1 MTHMKR
7 NETRQVRCGDVL
19 IGGGAPVSIQS
30 MTNVES
36 RDAHALTEQIARL
49 ADAGCQIV
57 RISVPDAEAA
67 EVFGRVKRKF
77 AHVPLVADIHFDYRM
92 ALEAIRQGADK
103 IRINPGNIGDEARVR
118 AVVQAAKEREI
129 PIRVGVNSGSLEKP
143 ILTKYGGVT
152 AAALAESALYN
163 LKLIEDL
170 GYDRL
175 VVSLKSSDVAMNYE
189 AHQLLAAQTDIPV
202 HIGITEAGTPHRGK
216 LKSAIGIGSLLLSG
230 IGDTMRVSLTADP
243 VEEVFFAGEILRTL
257 GLRASSIDL
266 VSCPTCGR
274 TRIDLEALAHAV
286 EARLAPLEEALRAK
300 GHPSIKVAVMGCAV
314 NGPGEAKEADFGVA
328 GGDGK
333 GLLFAHGEIVKT
345 AVPEAA
351 LADELLALIQERIFS
366 A

>member
-1 MTHMKR
+1 
-7 NETRQVRCGDVL
+7 
-19 IGGGAPVSIQS
+19 
-30 MTNVES
+30 
-36 RDAHALTEQIARL
+36 
-49 ADAGCQIV
+49 
-57 RISVPDAEAA
+57 
-67 EVFGRVKRKF
+67 
-77 AHVPLVADIHFDYRM
+77 
-92 ALEAIRQGADK
+92 
-103 IRINPGNIGDEARVR
+103 
-118 AVVQAAKEREI
+118 
-129 PIRVGVNSGSLEKP
+129 
-143 ILTKYGGVT
+143 
-152 AAALAESALYN
+152 
-163 LKLIEDL
+163 
-170 GYDRL
+170 
-175 VVSLKSSDVAMNYE
+175 MNYE
-189 AHQLLAAQTDIPV
+189 AHQLLAAQTDVPV

>member
-1 MTHMKR
+1 
-7 NETRQVRCGDVL
+7 
-19 IGGGAPVSIQS
+19 
-30 MTNVES
+30 
-36 RDAHALTEQIARL
+36 
-49 ADAGCQIV
+49 
-57 RISVPDAEAA
+57 
-67 EVFGRVKRKF
+67 
-77 AHVPLVADIHFDYRM
+77 
-92 ALEAIRQGADK
+92 
-103 IRINPGNIGDEARVR
+103 
-118 AVVQAAKEREI
+118 
-129 PIRVGVNSGSLEKP
+129 
-143 ILTKYGGVT
+143 
-152 AAALAESALYN
+152 
-163 LKLIEDL
+163 
-170 GYDRL
+170 
-175 VVSLKSSDVAMNYE
+175 MNYE
-189 AHQLLAAQTDIPV
+189 AHQLLAAQTDVPV

-314 NGPGEAKEADFGVA
+314 NGPGAAEEADFGVA
-328 GGDGK
+328 GGGAAIQGGVLQGDGK